1 MSESGSDRL
10 TAQFTFLNEADRL
23 KKVDRANVLMDNS
36 RPENSA
42 EHSWHLCLWALIMP
56 LPDGVSRDRV
66 IAMLLLHDLVEI
78 DVGDQPIDLPHDA
91 DALQQAEAMAAKRL
105 FGLLPPDQAQ
115 SLLTLWQEFEAA
127 ETPDARAAKRLDYSQ
142 PMFQVLCAQPPRPD
156 HLEVVRMNLTRGRAA
171 PLAQD
176 WPPIHARASA
186 LLAGETPAND
196 PDLAARLAFLA
207 EADRLK
213 SVYRATT
220 LVDGSRREN
229 SGEHSW
235 HLALYALVLA
245 DQAENGV
252 NIQRVIQMLLIHD
265 LVEIDV
271 GDVPIHSANGQA
283 HASADTQAAEAKAAD
298 RIFGLLPEDTGQDL
312 RTLWEEFE
320 AATSK
325 DALFAKALDRVQPVM
340 ANLMSGGGTWVTYDV
355 TYDQLVSRVGVKIAK
370 GAPGIWDWVSDS
382 AAKWFDCP
390 KTPK

>member
-1 MSESGSDRL
+1 MSGSGSDRL
-10 TAQFTFLNEADRL
+10 TAQFAFLNEADRL
-23 KKVDRANVLMDNS
+23 KQVDRANVLMDNS

-42 EHSWHLCLWALIMP
+42 EHSWHLCLWALVMP
-56 LPDGVSRDRV
+56 LPDGVNRNRV

-91 DALQQAEAMAAKRL
+91 DALQQAEAAAAKRL
-105 FGLLPPDQAQ
+105 FGLLPPDIGSA
-115 SLLTLWQEFEAA
+115 LLSLWQEFETA
-127 ETPDARAAKRLDYSQ
+127 ETPDAKAAKRLDYSQ
-142 PMFQVLCAQPPRPD
+142 PMFQVLCANPPRPD
-156 HLEVVRMNLTRGRAA
+156 HLDVVRMNLTRGRAA
-171 PLAQD
+171 PLAKD
-176 WPPIHARASA
+176 WPAIHARASA
-186 LLAGETPAND
+186 LLAQMAPDDD

-235 HLALYALVLA
+235 HLALYSLVLA
-245 DQAENGV
+245 DQAENRV
-252 NIQRVIQMLLIHD
+252 NIQRVTQMLLIHD

-283 HASADTQAAEAKAAD
+283 HASADTQAAESKAAD
-298 RIFGLLPEDTGQDL
+298 RIFGLLPTETGKEL
-312 RTLWEEFE
+312 RALWDEFE
-320 AATSK
+320 AAQSP

-355 TYDQLVSRVGVKIAK
+355 TLEQLDTRVGSKIAN
-370 GAPGIWDWVSDS
+370 GAPEIWAWTRDQVLPYFHDRMFS
-382 AAKWFDCP
+382 A
-390 KTPK
+390 